1 MRGLAK
7 QLKFLKKKGMIDMG
21 VKEEIVLQAQR
32 MRGSK
37 ARLAAIVAEEN
48 GDGMR
53 LTYIY
58 DLNGKLRDYQYFLLP
73 HEQINSISDIYT
85 GALNMERE
93 IVDLF
98 GLEINGAP
106 PELLLVEKS
115 KHAPLR
121 KNL

>member
-1 MRGLAK
+1 
-7 QLKFLKKKGMIDMG
+7 
-21 VKEEIVLQAQR
+21 

-37 ARLAAIVAEEN
+37 ARLATIVAEEN

-73 HEQINSISDIYT
+73 HEQIDSISDVYT

-93 IVDLF
+93 VADLF

-106 PELLLVEKS
+106 PKLLLAEES
-115 KHAPLR
+115 EYAPLR
-121 KNL
+121 RNK

>member
-1 MRGLAK
+1 
-7 QLKFLKKKGMIDMG
+7 MG
-21 VKEEIVLQAQR
+21 VKEEIKLQAQR

-37 ARLAAIVAEEN
+37 ARLATIVAEEN

-58 DLNGKLRDYQYFLLP
+58 DLNGKMRDYQYFLLP
-73 HEQINSISDIYT
+73 HEQIDSISDVYI

-98 GLEINGAP
+98 GLEIKVAA
-106 PELLLVEKS
+106 PELLLVEES